1 MSDETCGTC
10 LSVVT
15 RGLVA
20 VLPCPSGLPL
30 FGMNSTRR
38 SLSLAWVKGP
48 VSCALMSGL
57 LRDICRCYATSAAG
71 HHGCARACKAPICRA
86 CSRHT
91 AANGFA

>member
-10 LSVVT
+10 LLVVI

-57 LRDICRCYATSAAG
+57 LRDICRWPSWVYACVLG
-71 HHGCARACKAPICRA
+71 
-86 CSRHT
+86 
-91 AANGFA
+91 ANLSGVLEAHDC